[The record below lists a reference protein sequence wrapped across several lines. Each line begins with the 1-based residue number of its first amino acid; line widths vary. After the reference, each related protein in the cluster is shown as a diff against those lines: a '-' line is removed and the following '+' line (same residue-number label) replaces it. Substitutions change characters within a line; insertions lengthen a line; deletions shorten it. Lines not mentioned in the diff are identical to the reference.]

1 MSQELH
7 DLIAAFARHGDSGDG
22 GVKRLAASLEDRAAR
37 DLLATEIPRRGLTLH
52 VDAIGNM
59 FGAAALA
66 PAAPEAVIVGSH
78 LDSQPTGG
86 LYDGAYGVL
95 AGLLAVEAVAARATH
110 RPGAARRNLVLANWT
125 NEEGARFQPSLTGS
139 SVYAGTFPLATALG
153 LADADGTTLGDA
165 LAAMGYRGERDLPFE
180 PVSYLELHVEQGMKL
195 DETGTDI
202 GVVTG
207 AWAARKLSLVFRGEP
222 SHTGPTPMGRRRDA
236 LRAAARAIDLLY
248 DEVEASRTGAHA
260 SAARITV
267 SPNSPNVVPSCV
279 QVWFEFRHEEEA
291 VAIALGDR
299 FLTRTKA
306 ALVPL
311 GGSVEIAVDERR
323 GAAMLDADG
332 VALALAVARDLGL
345 SALAMKTVAGHDAL
359 ALQKRVPAS
368 LIFVPSRGGVSHSP
382 KEFTDEIALDKGLDV
397 LTETLWRMVTAAG

>member
-22 GVKRLAASLEDRAAR
+22 GVKRLAASSEDRAAR
-37 DLLATEIPRRGLTLH
+37 DLLATEIRRRGLTLH

-59 FGAAALA
+59 FGAAALV
-66 PAAPEAVIVGSH
+66 PALPEAVIVGSH

-86 LYDGAYGVL
+86 RYDGAYGVL
-95 AGLLAVEAVAARATH
+95 AGLLAVEAVAARATD

-139 SVYAGTFPLATALG
+139 SVYAGTFPLETALA
-153 LADADGTTLGDA
+153 LADADGTTLGEA
-165 LAAMGYRGERDLPFE
+165 LTAIGYRGVSDLPFE
-180 PVSYLELHVEQGMKL
+180 PVSYVELHVEQGMRL

-222 SHTGPTPMGRRRDA
+222 SHTGPTPMARRRDA
-236 LRAAARAIDLLY
+236 LRAAARAIDLVY
-248 DEVEASRTGAHA
+248 DEVEASGTGAHA
-260 SAARITV
+260 SAARITTF
-267 SPNSPNVVPSCV
+267 PNSPNVVPSCV
-279 QVWFEFRHEEEA
+279 QVWFEFRHEEKA
-291 VAIALGDR
+291 VAIALGDG

-306 ALVPL
+306 ALLPL
-311 GGSVEIAVDERR
+311 GVSVEIAVDERR

-345 SALAMKTVAGHDAL
+345 STLAIKTVAGHDAL

-368 LIFVPSRGGVSHSP
+368 LIFVPSREGLSHSP
-382 KEFTDEIALDKGLDV
+382 KEFTDEIALDKGLDL
-397 LTETLWRMVTAAG
+397 LTETLWRMVTAIG